1 MAMKCRAIKANGQR
15 CLCFARLDDPEQLC
29 VYHSRLGAA
38 GAQIKSE
45 PLTIEEEIAGL
56 TAEYRRLIRARKKS
70 LETTRLILTLHEAIK
85 ELTKLAPSVGPEK
98 KGDPAWMKKFR
109 QS

>member
-1 MAMKCRAIKANGQR
+1 MALKCKALTSKGSP

-29 VYHSRLGAA
+29 VYHSRLSAQ
-38 GAQIKSE
+38 GAQMKSE

-85 ELTKLAPSVGPEK
+85 ELTKLAPSAGPEK
-98 KGDPAWMKKFR
+98 KEDPAWMKKFR